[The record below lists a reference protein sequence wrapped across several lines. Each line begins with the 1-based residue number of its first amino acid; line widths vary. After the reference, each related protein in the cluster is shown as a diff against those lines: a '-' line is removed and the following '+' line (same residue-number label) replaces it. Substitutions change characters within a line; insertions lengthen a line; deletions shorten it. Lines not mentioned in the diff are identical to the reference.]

1 MTNRPLVIRPGPKRL
16 AAALRRAGFSETR
29 ILPAVT
35 DACAVHWPAPSE
47 LQAILALCGGE
58 SSGNATA
65 FHANTDGSVDYGVLQ
80 INGRAHASY
89 FGPQT
94 AVAGWLWTDYL
105 DNAEAAF
112 EIYMRAERKFT
123 PWVAYSGGGW
133 LAERYGGKSWMSW
146 SAFGV
151 SEALKAI
158 GAYVAQGKSQA
169 DAMALVASIADDP
182 LVYGQ

>member
-16 AAALRRAGFSETR
+16 ASALRRAGFSETR

-35 DACAVHWPAPSE
+35 DACGVHWPAPSE
-47 LQAILALCGGE
+47 LQVILAICGGE
-58 SSGNATA
+58 SSGNASC

-105 DNAEAAF
+105 DSASAAF
-112 EIYMRAERKFT
+112 EIYMRAGRKFT

-133 LAERYGGKSWMSW
+133 LAERYQGRSWMDWARFGIEGMTAALASYVAGGKSE
-146 SAFGV
+146 GD
-151 SEALKAI
+151 AL
-158 GAYVAQGKSQA
+158 
-169 DAMALVASIADDP
+169 ALIASIADDQ
-182 LVYGQ
+182 LVYWK